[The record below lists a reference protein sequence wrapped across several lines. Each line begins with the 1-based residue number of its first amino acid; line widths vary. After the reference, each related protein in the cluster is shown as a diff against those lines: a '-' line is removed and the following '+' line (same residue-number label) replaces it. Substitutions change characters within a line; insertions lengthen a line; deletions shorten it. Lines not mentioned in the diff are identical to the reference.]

1 MIQSGNLTL
10 QSYIKVYDDVF
21 SPKECKELIGAF
33 KEGEQEFISEDK
45 RPQFYQVTL
54 DEMKSREI
62 VAKLTDKINEYAD
75 SIPVL
80 DYMFPAKYSYEM
92 VRIKRYR
99 HDHDDQ
105 FKDHVD
111 VNDCES
117 AKRFLSFILY
127 LNDVE
132 EGGETYFT
140 GIGKYVV
147 PKRGRLL
154 IFPPLWMF
162 PHRGNKTISNTKYI
176 LSTYLHYV

>member
-1 MIQSGNLTL
+1 MIKTGKRTL
-10 QSYIKVYDDVF
+10 EDFIKVYDNVF
-21 SPKECKELIGAF
+21 SQQECKELIDAF
-33 KEGEQEFISEDK
+33 KEGEQEFIAEDK
-45 RPQFYQVTL
+45 CPQFYQVTL
-54 DEMKSREI
+54 DEMTSREV
-62 VAKLTDKINEYAD
+62 VAKLTDKINQYAD

-105 FKDHVD
+105 FADHVD
-111 VNDCES
+111 VNDHES

-140 GIGKYVV
+140 GIGKCVV

-162 PHRGNKTISNTKYI
+162 PHCGNETISNTKYI